1 MTFVQLVKFDG
12 AIANAHDTDGERLL
26 FNTDLISEVAVVS
39 EPSEHK
45 DEASFKWLKVWFTA
59 GGVVDFCP
67 LDADGR
73 AMKPSQARDHE
84 DSALLAWFQGAAR
97 RG

>member
-1 MTFVQLVKFDG
+1 MTFVQLVRFNG

-26 FNTDLISEVAVVS
+26 FNTDSIAEVAAAS

-45 DEASFKWLKVWFTA
+45 DEASFKWLRVYFTG
-59 GGVVDFCP
+59 GGVQDFCP
-67 LDADGR
+67 LDANGD
-73 AMKPSQARDHE
+73 AMKPREARDIG
-84 DSALLAWFQGAAR
+84 DSTLLEWFQAAAR